1 MASSTAA
8 SSSST
13 AASSSS
19 STAASYY
26 LKGEELYNNKHY
38 QQAEIAF
45 SNAIKLSP
53 DMHEAYY
60 FRGICRFNLFHLEI
74 AAPDLRH
81 AVEFGV
87 KNYKKHHAFGIVL
100 QRLGNLEEAIT
111 QFEKAYDIVRF
122 DNSTTDLVEG
132 CWNIFAYSKYSLWQ
146 NSLELQQK
154 EVDRLMQ
161 ELEEANNPGL
171 ALVKLCLYSLY
182 SLFLA
187 SLVPHYLQCPI
198 SRELFRDPVIAPSG
212 ASYERRAILDYI
224 RKAAPGKA
232 IDPSTRLP
240 LRECQLYSNLALRE
254 AVDDFLH
261 RNWWAYKVP
270 HYLQCPISREL
281 FRDPVIAP
289 SGASYERRAI
299 LDYIRKAAPG
309 KAIDPSTRLPLREC
323 QLYNNLAL
331 REAVDDFLH
340 KNWWAYNVDGFHEI
354 NDWTL
359 YYISPVAIACVCKAK
374 VVSSTPRCACFI
386 FFPLCFI

>member
-1 MASSTAA
+1 MNVLVCS
-8 SSSST
+8 
-13 AASSSS
+13 
-19 STAASYY
+19 
-26 LKGEELYNNKHY
+26 
-38 QQAEIAF
+38 
-45 SNAIKLSP
+45 
-53 DMHEAYY
+53 D
-60 FRGICRFNLFHLEI
+60 LEI

-100 QRLGNLEEAIT
+100 QHLGNLEEAIT

-132 CWNIFAYSKYSLWQ
+132 CWNTLAYSKYSLWQ

-161 ELEEANNPGL
+161 ELEEANNPLGND
-171 ALVKLCLYSLY
+171 AYRE
-182 SLFLA
+182 
-187 SLVPHYLQCPI
+187 VPHYLQCPI

-224 RKAAPGKA
+224 QKAAPGKA

-261 RNWWAYKVP
+261 RNWWAYKV
-270 HYLQCPISREL
+270 
-281 FRDPVIAP
+281 
-289 SGASYERRAI
+289 
-299 LDYIRKAAPG
+299 
-309 KAIDPSTRLPLREC
+309 
-323 QLYNNLAL
+323 
-331 REAVDDFLH
+331 
-340 KNWWAYNVDGFHEI
+340 DGLHEI

-359 YYISPVAIACVCKAK
+359 
-374 VVSSTPRCACFI
+374 
-386 FFPLCFI
+386 